1 MAAPLETHFMME
13 SIGTLINGPMQVV
26 PYKGGD
32 PAVNER
38 LRADGH
44 IPAAST
50 PAVFAAELLRLKALF
65 EQLLKEV
72 NLKQ

>member
-1 MAAPLETHFMME
+1 
-13 SIGTLINGPMQVV
+13 
-26 PYKGGD
+26 
-32 PAVNER
+32 VNER
-38 LRADGH
+38 LRADGY

-50 PAVFAAELLRLKALF
+50 PAVFAGELLRQKALF